1 MTQTTGGMSA
11 RALKVEYAVN
21 TGGGFGSYADIS
33 GYAASVE
40 PSGAER
46 GIGEQHT
53 GAGDTPIVTTG
64 KLSAARAVLRAVY
77 TQADSEAF
85 DAILDAKVNNYPFK
99 LRWSVP
105 GGATGDKQYE
115 IEGYVAKCT
124 PPSGDTGSP
133 DLVLFEAEI
142 VGADFAESTVSA

>member
-21 TGGGFGSYADIS
+21 TGGGFGSYVDIS

-46 GIGEQHT
+46 GVGEQHT
-53 GAGDTPIVTTG
+53 FDGDTPIVTTG
-64 KLSAARAVLRAVY
+64 KLSAARAVLRSVY
-77 TQADSEAF
+77 TQTDSEAF
-85 DAILDAKVNNYPFK
+85 DAIYDAKVNNYPFK

-115 IEGYVAKCT
+115 VEGYVTKCT
-124 PPSGDTGSP
+124 PPGGDAGSA
-133 DLVLFEAEI
+133 DVVLFEAE
-142 VGADFAESTVSA
+142 VVSASFDESTVSA